1 MAVRRIVLRV
11 VATLAAAAVAVAG
24 FLFVHGDFQRW
35 EDESALDGACNGLLD
50 RDVVRDVLGPGAV
63 DVENTERTD
72 MGLVRCEVQIDGG
85 GSADIRVLDTA
96 YVGRD
101 RLDSLYTGPPGE
113 AALSVPVGQGWTGL
127 FGARPKHVG
136 DPFDTDEAEDVT
148 VSLVLGCAGAGRT
161 KGLSV
166 TVETTLDKTLDD
178 PANRPEFARIATSTA
193 SKASTARRCG
203 ARLGQPVR
211 SLGLPVNETEYRPLG
226 TADGTCSG
234 INADQGVS
242 VAIETERG
250 GAPYEMCRLAGVD
263 LGMRYVLVA
272 RFGPYAQEEFAHN
285 QEYDGEDVPSPDTP
299 AHDRRP
305 GDRTGWTTAKCS
317 DGQALFTLQ
326 AAGGRNGDEPGETV
340 SSSELAYERAALRAF
355 AERSGKA
362 HGCSAPVRS

>member
-35 EDESALDGACNGLLD
+35 KDESALDGACDGLLD
-50 RDVVRDVLGPGAV
+50 RNVVRDVLGAGAV
-63 DVENTERTD
+63 DVENTERAE

-96 YVGRD
+96 HVGED
-101 RLDSLYTGPPGE
+101 RLDSLYTGSPGDT
-113 AALSVPVGQGWTGL
+113 ALSVPVGQGWTGL
-127 FGARPKHVG
+127 FGARPKHVV
-136 DPFDTDEAEDVT
+136 DPFGADEAEDVT
-148 VSLVLGCAGAGRT
+148 VSLVLRCADAGRT

-166 TVETTLDKTLDD
+166 TVETTLEKTLDD

-193 SKASTARRCG
+193 AKASKARRCG

-226 TADGTCSG
+226 MADGTCSG
-234 INADQGVS
+234 INPGQGVS
-242 VAIETERG
+242 VATETERG
-250 GAPYEMCRLAGVD
+250 GAPYEMCRLADAD
-263 LGMRYVLVA
+263 LGVRYVLVA
-272 RFGPYAQEEFAHN
+272 SFGPYAQEEFADN

-305 GDRTGWTTAKCS
+305 WDRTGWTTAKCS
-317 DGQALFTLQ
+317 DGPALFTLQ
-326 AAGGRNGDEPGETV
+326 AAEGQADEEHDKTV
-340 SSSELAYERAALRAF
+340 SAPELAYAGIALRTF
-355 AERSGKA
+355 AERSAKA
-362 HGCSAPVRS
+362 HDCSAPVRP